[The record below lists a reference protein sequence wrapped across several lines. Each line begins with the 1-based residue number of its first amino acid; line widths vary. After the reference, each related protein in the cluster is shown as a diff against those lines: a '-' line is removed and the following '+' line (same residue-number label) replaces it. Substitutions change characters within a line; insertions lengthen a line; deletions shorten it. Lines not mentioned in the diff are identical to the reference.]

1 MSILVFLIVT
11 LGATSTRADTVSD
24 AMQAV
29 SRGQQ
34 ALTKGDT
41 KQAEID
47 FRQALRLF
55 PGWYRPM
62 LGMAVVQLQA
72 GKPVRTAIK
81 WVNKALHLEP
91 KRWDAQFVAGRVM
104 EAAGRTKQAM
114 QHYLKALALAPAAH
128 RTVIRD
134 FACAL
139 AVRQPGLGDLPG
151 VKQLQ
156 CIPAQ
161 QDKRKPKDR

>member
-1 MSILVFLIVT
+1 MLA
-11 LGATSTRADTVSD
+11 ATSTRADSVSD

-34 ALTKGDT
+34 ALIKGDT
-41 KQAEID
+41 AQARAD

-81 WVNKALHLEP
+81 WVNKALNLEP
-91 KRWDAQFVAGRVM
+91 KRWDTQFVAGRVM
-104 EAAGRTKQAM
+104 EAAGRPKRAM
-114 QHYLKALALAPAAH
+114 QHYLEALGLAPAAH
-128 RTVIRD
+128 RAVIRD
-134 FACAL
+134 FVCAL
-139 AVRQPGLGDLPG
+139 AARRPDLGVLDGVR
-151 VKQLQ
+151 QLQ
-156 CIPAQ
+156 CSQGQ
-161 QDKRKPKDR
+161 QDKKKPTTQ